1 MNDRNITKITLN
13 KALKQEGQTD
23 WNRVEKSDGDNGGD
37 DFDWSKAVIVDPP
50 QKKMVSIRLD
60 AEVLEFFKADGKG
73 YQTRINAVLRSFMAA
88 HNHL

>member
-1 MNDRNITKITLN
+1 MNGKNTTKITLSE
-13 KALKQEGQTD
+13 ALENEGKTD
-23 WNRVEKSDGDNGGD
+23 WDRLAKNDGDEDGN

-60 AEVLEFFKADGKG
+60 AEVLEYFKADGKG

-88 HNHL
+88 HNHS